1 MTKDIGP
8 NGGINP
14 AYASPH
20 LSMLTFRLGG
30 QVYGLPV
37 TEVAQIIEM
46 VTLTHLPQAPFHFSQ
61 PAIRL

>member
-1 MTKDIGP
+1 MMTKDDGT
-8 NGGINP
+8 NLT
-14 AYASPH
+14 YASAH

-46 VTLTHLPQAPFHFSQ
+46 VTL
-61 PAIRL
+61 